1 MKSSTKD
8 RMEGKFHEVKG
19 SIKAGVGNA
28 VHSPSV
34 SLEGHT
40 EKIAGK
46 AQEKLGKAEEKL
58 GKAHKNIGR

>member
-1 MKSSTKD
+1 MKDSTKD

-19 SIKAGVGNA
+19 SIKAAVGNA
-28 VHSPSV
+28 VHSPRV

-46 AQEKLGKAEEKL
+46 AQETRGKVQKS
-58 GKAHKNIGR
+58 IGR